1 MVDSVVYSNVYSH
14 EWVDDFARVSTL
26 PCDDFVNWQ
35 LGFGA
40 IIIYIRI
47 SRLKHLTT
55 TNLTFS

>member
-1 MVDSVVYSNVYSH
+1 MYRH
-14 EWVDDFARVSTL
+14 EWVDNFESVGTL
-26 PCDDFVNWQ
+26 PSHGSINWQ
-35 LGFGA
+35 LGLGA